1 MRPGLQLVTCPT
13 DSGYR
18 DRIFLPIG
26 SLALLEG
33 TALDPYGRDPSLP
46 KALCVFFLSG
56 DAHESMS
63 VTSVSDDARLA
74 VRSLDD
80 EWGER
85 RRVLAKGGDSEVL
98 GFGDFVVRASFLLC
112 RIPTDDTRHYHM
124 QEFACDEDPMLS
136 TWVYQYVHFSDRCG
150 ACEGCVHGGMCFDS
164 NPLPPSPFLAPSP
177 PWLPRLSF
185 DLTFLENEN
194 PTASISVQ
202 LVKGQ
207 PRLMRWADGGTS
219 VVFTYGGSDALWLL
233 CLGDSP
239 VVLHD
244 KSAIGGTSRV
254 VPRNSQSK
262 IDPDTILELQPG
274 FKCEL
279 RDVAIDWA
287 PREDTGRGVRDTNP
301 RRQDTNPPKKDGRR
315 RCGACEG
322 CVHGGKCLVLRAK
335 WRRIKEQKEETRKR
349 RRETNGGGS
358 DSEASENEDPDD
370 PEEVAAAEMHHA
382 EATGTLC
389 AAGLPGLAHF
399 RGVVCS
405 IELRNQR
412 AGIIERTRAMKRKLL
427 RDFAIDYAIGGR
439 IGGENEKATVKAEF
453 SPASFSIKADDEP
466 LGVLANA
473 AIEEVSTKISRY
485 GDEDFPIELN

>member
-33 TALDPYGRDPSLP
+33 TALDPYGRDPTLP
-46 KALCVFFLSG
+46 KRALCVFFLSG

-63 VTSVSDDARLA
+63 VTSVCDDARLA
-74 VRSLDD
+74 VRSLND

-85 RRVLAKGGDSEVL
+85 RRVLANGGDSEIL
-98 GFGDFVVRASFLLC
+98 GFGDFVVRKSLFFSHVSRLTTHATL
-112 RIPTDDTRHYHM
+112 

-136 TWVYQYVHFSDRCG
+136 TWVYQYVHFKDRCG
-150 ACEGCVHGGMCFDS
+150 ACEGCVHGGRCFDS
-164 NPLPPSPFLAPSP
+164 TPIPPSPFLAPSP
-177 PWLPRLSF
+177 PWVPRLSF
-185 DLTFLENEN
+185 DLTFLENEG
-194 PTASISVQ
+194 PIACISVQ

-207 PRLMRWADGGTS
+207 PRLMRWADGGMS

-244 KSAIGGTSRV
+244 KSAGGTSRT

-262 IDPDTILELQPG
+262 ISPDTIIELQPG

-287 PREDTGRGVRDTNP
+287 PRDTAGGVQAP
-301 RRQDTNPPKKDGRR
+301 RLQDTNPPKKDGRR

-322 CVHGGKCLVLRAK
+322 CVHGGKCQIIQAK
-335 WRRIKEQKEETRKR
+335 WKRIKEQKEEERKR
-349 RRETNGGGS
+349 RREERGGGS
-358 DSEASENEDPDD
+358 SSEASENEGPDD
-370 PEEVAAAEMHHA
+370 PEEVAAAEMDHA
-382 EATGTLC
+382 NAGALC

-412 AGIIERTRAMKRKLL
+412 AGIIERTRIMKRKLL
-427 RDFAIDYAIGGR
+427 RDFAIDFGHIGGR
-439 IGGENEKATVKAEF
+439 IGGENEKATIKVES
-453 SPASFSIKADDEP
+453 SPASSSIKADDEP
-466 LGVLANA
+466 LSVLANA
-473 AIEEVSTKISRY
+473 AIEEVRTKISRY